1 MTKSID
7 FSAIIASSVHD
18 MKNSLSML
26 MNMLEDIAELW
37 QPTETE
43 SRDKLSQLQ
52 YESKR
57 LNNQLIQLL
66 TLYKIGNAQ
75 YLLNMSEQPV
85 AEFLE
90 EATLHHREVFAR
102 QGVTL
107 SVEAPADLIW
117 YFDRTLI
124 HGVINNVLNNAY
136 KYTRTRVHV
145 KAQMIDG
152 QLEIEVAD
160 DGAGYPQAML
170 ERGAQDQTGINFES
184 GSTGLGLFFS
194 QKVAALHQH
203 KQRCGTIRLDNDV
216 ANGGGGRFTITLP

>member
-1 MTKSID
+1 MNKSID
-7 FSAIIASSVHD
+7 FAAIIASSVHD

-26 MNMLEDIAELW
+26 MNMLEDISDLW
-37 QPTETE
+37 HPTEQE
-43 SRDKLSQLQ
+43 SRDKLDQLQ

-57 LNNQLIQLL
+57 LNSQLVQLL
-66 TLYKIGNAQ
+66 TLYKIGNSQ
-75 YLLNMSEQPV
+75 YLLNMSEQHV
-85 AEFLE
+85 AEFLN

-107 SVEAPADLIW
+107 SVDAPDDLIW

-136 KYTRTRVHV
+136 KYTRSRV
-145 KAQMIDG
+145 AITAAIDDG
-152 QLEIEVAD
+152 ILVISVAD
-160 DGAGYPQAML
+160 DGSGYPQDML
-170 ERGAQDQTGINFES
+170 DRGAQDQTGINFES

-203 KQRCGTIRLDNDV
+203 KQRTGSIRLDNGGF
-216 ANGGGGRFTITLP
+216 GGGGRFTILLP

>member
-7 FSAIIASSVHD
+7 FAAIIASSVHD

-26 MNMLEDIAELW
+26 MNMLEDISELW
-37 QPTETE
+37 HPTEAE
-43 SRDKLSQLQ
+43 SRDKLAQLQ

-75 YLLNMSEQPV
+75 YLLNMSDQAV

-107 SVEAPADLIW
+107 SVDAPADLIW

-136 KYTRTRVHV
+136 KYTHSRVDV
-145 KAQMIDG
+145 KAHMVDG
-152 QLEIEVAD
+152 LLAIEVTD
-160 DGAGYPQAML
+160 DGDGYPQDMI
-170 ERGAQDQTGINFES
+170 ERGSQDQTGINFES

-203 KQRCGTIRLDNDV
+203 KQRSGSIRLDNGGI
-216 ANGGGGRFTITLP
+216 NGGGRFTIALP